1 MNRDSTVLRT
11 INEKA
16 PLRERI
22 MMFFIMIIPCFF
34 MRMELDNDAYWII
47 NSGRY
52 VLENGIPHIE
62 PFTLH
67 EGLHFVMQQWLTA
80 VSFAAIYDLAG
91 TVGLLLFVFI
101 LFVLTVFAVYQLCLL
116 ISNGNQLVSYMVAVA
131 DTLILFIF
139 MTTRP
144 YPISLLL
151 FLLEI
156 ILLERWVRNKKN
168 MELLLLPMLSLLL
181 INFHGAMWPFL
192 FVIALPYVIDS
203 FPFHF
208 KMLKGEGYPKKPILM
223 ALLLSVV
230 AGFINPYGLEA
241 MTYLF
246 RSYGYQNIS
255 AYVSEMKPPDFQGVT
270 GIVVLGVFFLVGAVY
285 LFAKQPRTKVRY
297 ALLTLG
303 TGYLALSSVRSLS
316 LFAICGFPFL
326 AYALRDIKPPFRDSA
341 VLKPRIRNL
350 IIYCLIIISIGTF
363 VFQMGESRKT
373 IDPTNPIDATNYII
387 EELQSPQIRLYAD
400 YNWGGY
406 LEFRGLKPFID
417 ARAEVFVKA
426 NNGAR
431 DILDDMIAMYRGEL
445 HYTKFVSIYQFN
457 VLLVKE
463 GDLMATYLA
472 EDHQYTLAYTAGDAL
487 VYVDKRYPMVP

>member
-1 MNRDSTVLRT
+1 MNRDSTVLST
-11 INEKA
+11 TNEKL
-16 PLRERI
+16 PIRDRI

-52 VLENGIPHIE
+52 VLENGIPHVE
-62 PFTLH
+62 PFTFH

-80 VSFAAIYDLAG
+80 VSFAAIYELAG
-91 TVGLLLFVFI
+91 TVGLLLFIFI
-101 LFVLTVFAVYQLCLL
+101 LFVLTVVAVYKLCYL

-131 DTLILFIF
+131 DTLVLFLF

-144 YPISLLL
+144 YPISLLI

-156 ILLERWVRNKKN
+156 IILERWVRNKKN
-168 MELLLLPMLSLLL
+168 IELVFLPILSLLL

-192 FVIALPYVIDS
+192 FVVALPFVIDS
-203 FPFHF
+203 FQFRF
-208 KMLKGEGYPKKPILM
+208 LALKGEGYPKLPLFIALM
-223 ALLLSVV
+223 CSV
-230 AGFINPYGLEA
+230 ATGFINPYGWES

-255 AYVSEMKPPDFQGVT
+255 TYVSEMRPPDFQGT
-270 GIVVLGVFFLVGAVY
+270 SGIVVLGIFFIVVVVY
-285 LFAKQPRTKVRY
+285 LFAKQPRTKLRY
-297 ALLTLG
+297 VLLTLG

-326 AYALRDIKPPFRDSA
+326 AYALRDIKPPFTDSA

-350 IIYCLIIISIGTF
+350 IIYTLIIISIGTF
-363 VFQMGESRKT
+363 AYQIGQVKNFV
-373 IDPTNPIDATNYII
+373 DPMIPIEATGYII
-387 EELQSPQIRLYAD
+387 EELDSPQIRLYSD

-426 NNGAR
+426 NNGVR

-445 HYTKFVSIYQFN
+445 HYKEFISIYEFN

-463 GDLMATYLA
+463 GDLMATYLE
-472 EDHQYTLAYTAGDAL
+472 EDNQYVLAYSDDEAL
-487 VYVDKRYPMVP
+487 VYVSKTYPLAH

>member
-1 MNRDSTVLRT
+1 MNRDSTLLHT
-11 INEKA
+11 TNEKE

-34 MRMELDNDAYWII
+34 LRTELDNDAYWII

-52 VLENGIPHIE
+52 VLENGIPHVE

-80 VSFAAIYDLAG
+80 VSFAAIYNLAG
-91 TVGLLLFVFI
+91 TTGLLLLIFI
-101 LFVLTVFAVYQLCLL
+101 LFVVTVFAVYQLCLL
-116 ISNGNQLVSYMVAVA
+116 ISHGNQLVSYMVAVA

-144 YPISLLL
+144 YPISLLI

-168 MELLLLPMLSLLL
+168 IELLFLPLLSLLL

-203 FPFHF
+203 FPFHI
-208 KMLKGEGYPKKPILM
+208 KMLKGEGYPKKPLLI
-223 ALLLSVV
+223 ALLCSVA
-230 AGFINPYGLEA
+230 AGFVNPYGWES

-255 AYVSEMKPPDFQGVT
+255 AYVSEMKPPDFQGIT

-285 LFAKQPRTKVRY
+285 LFAKQPRTKIRY

-326 AYALRDIKPPFRDSA
+326 AYALRDIKPPFKDSA
-341 VLKPRIRNL
+341 VLKPRTRNL
-350 IIYCLIIISIGTF
+350 LIYSLIIISISF
-363 VFQMGESRKT
+363 FAYQMAQAKDS
-373 IDPTNPIDATNYII
+373 IDPMIPKEATEYII
-387 EELQSPQIRLYAD
+387 EELESPQICLYAD

-406 LEFRGLKPFID
+406 LEFRGLRPFID

-426 NNGAR
+426 NNGVR

-445 HYTKFVSIYQFN
+445 HYTDFISIYQFN

-472 EDHQYTLAYTAGDAL
+472 EDNHYILAYSAGEAL
-487 VYVDKRYPMVP
+487 VYVDKTYPRVP

>member
-1 MNRDSTVLRT
+1 
-11 INEKA
+11 
-16 PLRERI
+16 
-22 MMFFIMIIPCFF
+22 MFFIMIIPCFF
-34 MRMELDNDAYWII
+34 LRMELDNDAYWII

-52 VLENGIPHIE
+52 VLENGIPHVE
-62 PFTLH
+62 PFTIH

-80 VSFAAIYDLAG
+80 VSFAAIYDIAG
-91 TVGLLLFVFI
+91 TVGLLVLIFI
-101 LFVLTVFAVYQLCLL
+101 LFVITVFSVYHLCLL
-116 ISNGNQLVSYMVAVA
+116 ISNGNQMVSYMVAVA

-144 YPISLLL
+144 YPISLLI

-156 ILLERWVRNKKN
+156 IVLERWVRNKKN
-168 MELLLLPMLSLLL
+168 HELVFLPILSLIL

-203 FPFHF
+203 FQFHF
-208 KMLKGEGYPKKPILM
+208 LVVKGEGYSKKPLFIGLIC
-223 ALLLSVV
+223 SVA
-230 AGFINPYGLEA
+230 AGFINPYGWEA

-255 AYVSEMKPPDFQGVT
+255 AYVSEMKPPDFQGIT
-270 GIVVLGVFFLVGAVY
+270 GIVVLGIFFLVGGVY
-285 LFAKQPRTKVRY
+285 LFAKQPKTKLRY

-316 LFAICGFPFL
+316 LFAICGFPL
-326 AYALRDIKPPFRDSA
+326 VAYALRDVKPPFKDSA

-350 IIYCLIIISIGTF
+350 LIYSLIIISMGTF
-363 VFQMGESRKT
+363 TYQISQVEDSV
-373 IDPTNPIDATNYII
+373 DPMVPIEATEYII
-387 EELQSPQIRLYAD
+387 DELNSPQICLYAD

-417 ARAEVFVKA
+417 ARAEVFVKS
-426 NNGAR
+426 NNGVR
-431 DILDDMIAMYRGEL
+431 DILDDMIDMYRGEL
-445 HYTKFVSIYQFN
+445 HYTDFISIYQFN
-457 VLLVKE
+457 VLLVKK

-472 EDHQYTLAYTAGDAL
+472 EDQEYILGFSSGDAL
-487 VYVDKRYPMVP
+487 VYVNKTYQVDK